1 MFRKKRKMESEM
13 IKNTII
19 IVLTFIILFSTDAMA
34 EIAFLIE
41 EHEVIAKVSN
51 GLYKLIDI
59 MKGV

>member
-1 MFRKKRKMESEM
+1 M

-34 EIAFLIE
+34 EIAFFIE
-41 EHEVIAKVSN
+41 EHEVIDKVSN

>member
-1 MFRKKRKMESEM
+1 M

-19 IVLTFIILFSTDAMA
+19 IVLTFIILFTTNAMA
-34 EIAFLIE
+34 EIAFFME
-41 EHEVIAKVSN
+41 EHEVITMVSN

>member
-1 MFRKKRKMESEM
+1 MGGKM

-34 EIAFLIE
+34 EIAFFME
-41 EHEVIAKVSN
+41 EHEVVALVSN
-51 GLYKLIDI
+51 GLEKLLDI